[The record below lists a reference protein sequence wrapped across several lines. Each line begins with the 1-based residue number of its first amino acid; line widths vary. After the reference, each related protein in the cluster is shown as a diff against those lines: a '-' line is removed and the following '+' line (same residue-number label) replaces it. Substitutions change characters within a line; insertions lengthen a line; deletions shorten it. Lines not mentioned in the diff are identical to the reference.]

1 MTLSGYAVV
10 RRICDLYTTF
20 NSFDNN
26 DESQVRSDLFY
37 REMKSGK
44 KGDVYNLVS
53 FFFSFLFFRNF
64 KLCFCIFYIVI
75 KWIGGRLVKV
85 SSLGSKDPVL
95 DPFVRSSVLKIKWHI
110 LQFVYYVVVLGF
122 DHNLTL
128 QWSHSKKAS
137 HWTTGRYSGLSTFFP
152 IMVCT
157 NYYLF
162 DSLILP
168 LKCFVCY
175 FLFRYVKFGL

>member
-85 SSLGSKDPVL
+85 SSLGSKDPEHN
-95 DPFVRSSVLKIKWHI
+95 PFVRSSVLKIKSHI

-137 HWTTGRYSGLSTFFP
+137 H
-152 IMVCT
+152 
-157 NYYLF
+157 
-162 DSLILP
+162 
-168 LKCFVCY
+168 
-175 FLFRYVKFGL
+175 